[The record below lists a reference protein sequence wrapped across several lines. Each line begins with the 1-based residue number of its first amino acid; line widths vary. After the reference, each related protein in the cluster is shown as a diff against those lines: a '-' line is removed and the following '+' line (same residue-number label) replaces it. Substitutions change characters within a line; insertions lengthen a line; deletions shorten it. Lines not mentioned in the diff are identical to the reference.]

1 MYKWVIKK
9 LLGVGTVDEYV
20 ESLVGKMMT
29 YIFFITSVVSILA
42 ILSDFYF
49 NIGAET
55 VELIILLTITA
66 AWVVALAV
74 MINMNLIKKKG
85 PKTSTTKMLLTSILV
100 GIVFFLITF
109 FLNHE
114 KLLLSIVFGI
124 IIAVVMFIFSV
135 RNNNFE
141 HSKD

>member
-74 MINMNLIKKKG
+74 MINMNLTKKKG

-100 GIVFFLITF
+100 GIVFLLITF

>member
-66 AWVVALAV
+66 SWVVALAV
-74 MINMNLIKKKG
+74 MINMNLTKKKG